1 MRLAGHPDA
10 PWVTVLHLVSISND
24 PSSPIGDRI
33 LEAAAYCVT
42 AYGVERVTL
51 AEIARRARVSRP
63 TVYRRWPDIRSVL
76 AALLTARIVGALDAV
91 PTRGVGRE
99 AVVERMVAV
108 ADHLRDDEVV
118 MSVLNRAPELTMVY
132 TTERLGTSQQILID
146 TLAADIKLA
155 QDEGSV
161 RPGEPRQLAAMCLLI
176 ARSTIQS
183 GQIVAAI
190 LDARALDVELA
201 HCLDGYLK
209 Q

>member
-1 MRLAGHPDA
+1 M
-10 PWVTVLHLVSISND
+10 VSISND
-24 PSSPIGDRI
+24 SSSPIGDRI

-76 AALLTARIVGALDAV
+76 AALLTGRIVGALDAV

-183 GQIVAAI
+183 GQIVAPI

-201 HCLDGYLK
+201 HCVDGYLK
-209 Q
+209 P

>member
-1 MRLAGHPDA
+1 M
-10 PWVTVLHLVSISND
+10 VSISND

-155 QDEGSV
+155 QDEGCV

-183 GQIVAAI
+183 GQIVAPI
-190 LDARALDVELA
+190 LDTRALDLELA

-209 Q
+209 S